1 MINMKSLTC
10 FLRTTAL
17 CSLLLTVV
25 GCASSGPKY
34 SELNLSQSPPSAG
47 QGRIL
52 LYRTTVMGAAV
63 QPQIQVNGEAIG
75 KATPRGFHKVDRPP
89 GTYEIVTSTE
99 VTRKLSL
106 LLDPGQTRYVRLNIG
121 MGFFVGHVYPE
132 LIDPVTGEKEIQSCH
147 LIPK

>member
-1 MINMKSLTC
+1 MKNLTNL
-10 FLRTTAL
+10 LRLAAL
-17 CSLLLTVV
+17 CCLLSTVV
-25 GCASSGPKY
+25 GCATSGQKF
-34 SELNLSQSPPSAG
+34 SEMNLAQTPPPAG

-63 QPQIQVNGEAIG
+63 QPQIKVNGEAIG
-75 KATPRGFHKVDRPP
+75 KATPRGFYIVDRPP

-132 LIDPVTGEKEIQSCH
+132 LIDPTAGEKEIQSCH
-147 LIPK
+147 LIAK